1 MDQELKRNLT
11 SSGIWLRGLQMV
23 VMAIVYGVSEVV
35 LTAVVILQFLI
46 RLVTGETNANL
57 LAFGRQLSAF
67 AYNIFLFLTFNT
79 EDKPFP
85 FQDWAA
91 STTPW
96 STGEKSAKSEREVA
110 ALERPAPQPESD
122 SPDVPPA

>member
-11 SSGIWLRGLQMV
+11 SSGIWLRGLHML
-23 VMAIVYGVSEVV
+23 VMAIVYGVSEIV
-35 LTAVVILQFLI
+35 LTAVVVLQFLI
-46 RLVTGETNANL
+46 RLVTGEANANL

-85 FQDWAA
+85 FRDWAA
-91 STTPW
+91 SATPW
-96 STGEKSAKSEREVA
+96 SAEEPTAKSEREVA
-110 ALERPAPQPESD
+110 ALERPAPRPESD
-122 SPDVPPA
+122 SPDAPPA